1 MIDTGGCFVWTYFC
15 QKVFYL
21 KFHIHLNLHR
31 AKKISLRKTPLED
44 ILDDI
49 SCYRNE
55 FAYKLV
61 TQENIIGSRFKS
73 EDSIMRKY
81 EKTLKNNGGFKQ
93 CFNDVLGVRLHFK
106 DYPED
111 FPSYFRVVDLR
122 NGKQVDDGYRAI
134 HLYYQRDSHSYP
146 IEVQLWCGDDYLF
159 NIWSHKWIYKYLD
172 PVLGRALYYEY
183 KNGKIKTEDDFILK
197 LNEMRE

>member
-1 MIDTGGCFVWTYFC
+1 MG
-15 QKVFYL
+15 
-21 KFHIHLNLHR
+21 
-31 AKKISLRKTPLED
+31 
-44 ILDDI
+44 
-49 SCYRNE
+49 NE
-55 FAYKLV
+55 LCNQNVK
-61 TQENIIGSRFKS
+61 
-73 EDSIMRKY
+73 
-81 EKTLKNNGGFKQ
+81 
-93 CFNDVLGVRLHFK
+93 
-106 DYPED
+106 
-111 FPSYFRVVDLR
+111 VVDNHHNEIYN

-183 KNGKIKTEDDFILK
+183 KNSKMKTEDDFILK

>member
-1 MIDTGGCFVWTYFC
+1 MEI
-15 QKVFYL
+15 
-21 KFHIHLNLHR
+21 
-31 AKKISLRKTPLED
+31 
-44 ILDDI
+44 
-49 SCYRNE
+49 
-55 FAYKLV
+55 
-61 TQENIIGSRFKS
+61 
-73 EDSIMRKY
+73 
-81 EKTLKNNGGFKQ
+81 NN
-93 CFNDVLGVRLHFK
+93 FK

-172 PVLGRALYYEY
+172 PELGRVLYYEY
-183 KNGKIKTEDDFILK
+183 KNGKMKTEDDFILK